1 MSYTRECKTC
11 GQRISLRQMPD
22 GQWVAFDVS
31 TQNVHEHYKETSAED
46 NHIYTKK
53 TSKKNN
59 VWSGD
64 DDDMLEE
71 FFEEG
76 KSIDYIANYFK
87 VSTTF
92 VFKKLDELGYVEP
105 AKEQKKT
112 SHKKNIPK
120 STPGELWTDDEE
132 EYLLS
137 AKEEGL
143 SNYEIAKELG
153 RTVEAIKSKYKT
165 INTSTSKIK
174 SLDKHYNN
182 EKLTSS
188 SATIAK
194 YIYKA
199 VENQKI
205 LIINYEKNDGTQSI
219 RTIYPVKVHQYQSSY
234 SNFKKNYLE
243 AYCTLRKDNRMF
255 SFTNITKLELLTTE
269 FAGSYFPYMKL
280 IQEGENVTQEQT
292 PKPTSKS
299 TKKSKTKKTNNQNY
313 SNTYSS
319 EDEGLTN
326 FLSKYW
332 FVTLIV
338 FIVLY
343 GVFFGF

>member
-1 MSYTRECKTC
+1 MSYTRDCKTC

-105 AKEQKKT
+105 AKEQKKS

-143 SNYEIAKELG
+143 SNHEIAKELG
-153 RTVEAIKSKYKT
+153 RTEKAIERKYTK
-165 INTSTSKIK
+165 INTVTSKIK
-174 SLDKHYNN
+174 SLDRKYDNR
-182 EKLTSS
+182 KITSS
-188 SATIAK
+188 SSTIAK
-194 YIYKA
+194 YIYEA
-199 VENQKI
+199 LENQKVLEI
-205 LIINYEKNDGTQSI
+205 DYVKYGGDEST
-219 RTIYPVKVHQYQSSY
+219 RTIFPLKIHQHESSY
-234 SNFKKNYLE
+234 YKKNYLE

-255 SFTNITKLELLTTE
+255 KFTNITKLQLLNKEFVGNYKPYLKLNVFDETE
-269 FAGSYFPYMKL
+269 EESETNTQTKNYSYS
-280 IQEGENVTQEQT
+280 E
-292 PKPTSKS
+292 
-299 TKKSKTKKTNNQNY
+299 TKKEKTAV
-313 SNTYSS
+313 
-319 EDEGLTN
+319 DESIGFFERIGGIIAATWWIWIL
-326 FLSKYW
+326 L
-332 FVTLIV
+332 LI
-338 FIVLY
+338 
-343 GVFFGF
+343 GFCTMTS